1 MSAVAVAGWQLL
13 RQARALSTET
23 TPQAKAK
30 AVVAGYF
37 AQHIASEARGLKV
50 QALAGA
56 DLLYA
61 LDAEAL
67 AG

>member
-1 MSAVAVAGWQLL
+1 MAAEVEADLRARLAALDSGEAGI
-13 RQARALSTET
+13 A
-23 TPQAKAK
+23 AKAK
-30 AVVAGYF
+30 AVVAQYF
-37 AQHIASEARGLKV
+37 ARHIATEARGLKA
-50 QALAGA
+50 QATAGA